1 MEAAGGPSLRSGIAA
16 SVVFH
21 AALVAAFV
29 AMRPAAEPMQP
40 PIYRVRLI
48 AAPAGPPAAGVVQ
61 SAPAAPPVETPAP
74 VTPPPVATPSV
85 VKSAVAPPKKKSAP
99 TAKTVVKQTPA
110 PRAATPSPKKTDV
123 KKIAATPQ
131 PTAGG
136 GPVGGK
142 GAEVANVDTPGIEF
156 PYPAYTT
163 NIVSQLIRRFGAMQG
178 TLSATVRFV
187 IRRDGSVDLES
198 IAVVTHSGS
207 YDFDLRAA
215 GAVESAA
222 NAKAFGPLPPGFRED
237 ILPVTF
243 RFSPSLNR

>member
-1 MEAAGGPSLRSGIAA
+1 
-16 SVVFH
+16 
-21 AALVAAFV
+21 
-29 AMRPAAEPMQP
+29 
-40 PIYRVRLI
+40 
-48 AAPAGPPAAGVVQ
+48 
-61 SAPAAPPVETPAP
+61 
-74 VTPPPVATPSV
+74 
-85 VKSAVAPPKKKSAP
+85 
-99 TAKTVVKQTPA
+99 
-110 PRAATPSPKKTDV
+110 
-123 KKIAATPQ
+123 
-131 PTAGG
+131 G